1 MEPLSGSLMLQNG
14 IFMIVAFC
22 FILLYVKIVSF

>member
-1 MEPLSGSLMLQNG
+1 MEPLSESLMLQNG

-22 FILLYVKIVSF
+22 VILLYVKIVSF

>member
-22 FILLYVKIVSF
+22 FILLCVKIVSF